1 MGSKCLAE
9 FYPEE
14 RSDEGSPVR
23 GFTVALTLV
32 AAAALSVSF
41 YSAAKARSSRRE
53 IGTLKTQTHQLTQT
67 NQSLEAN
74 LRETRER
81 LAREETTA
89 NELKEA
95 LAQEQ
100 SKSKALAEKTAAAAE
115 AKQSKSNLK
124 TR

>member
-1 MGSKCLAE
+1 M
-9 FYPEE
+9 
-14 RSDEGSPVR
+14 R

-32 AAAALSVSF
+32 ALAALSVSF
-41 YSAAKARSSRRE
+41 FSAAKARSSRRE
-53 IGTLKTQTHQLTQT
+53 IGTLRAQTHHLTQI
-67 NQSLEAN
+67 NQSLEAG

-100 SKSKALAEKTAAAAE
+100 SKGKAFAEKTAAAAE
-115 AKQSKSNLK
+115 AKQSKSNFK